1 MTAKPFTLKCRDRNV
16 IVQCVTYGKEFLI
29 FYNLFI
35 NNRKMRRMSEIYS
48 DLAKKGPCDN

>member
-16 IVQCVTYGKEFLI
+16 IVQCVIYGKEFLI

>member
-1 MTAKPFTLKCRDRNV
+1 MTAKPFTLKCRDRNAIVRCV
-16 IVQCVTYGKEFLI
+16 IYGKEFLI
-29 FYNLFI
+29 SYKLFI